1 MTFADEYAASR
12 YRAAVSA
19 YDPAN
24 RFYSAYLNDDS
35 NSQTL
40 TTSTITTLGQDAQS
54 NLSNIQQINAIIRQY
69 ANTDDLIGM
78 VVQSIQNNINTD
90 IRKSYKNFDGQRNK
104 TNTLNKAKN
113 ILNDFDNQVRIEQ
126 FIREA
131 IITAYLEGNYASVL
145 RNSNENWQ
153 IDWLPLNII
162 ENSGY
167 EDNGNPVLLVNI
179 DNLKT
184 ALNKTMLKKKNGQYL
199 FFKDTQTEVDATFP
213 PEVGQA
219 MRGKETYAVL
229 DTGYTGMIRVNN
241 YGRKY
246 GLSPIFRA
254 LSSVLMLE
262 AYRTA
267 DEVMAKSRS
276 KKIIHQIMRK
286 ECLGPSGDRHAFEEM
301 AYSHQQLMQAWQ
313 NKTVIVTSNPSVEK
327 IVYVEPAVEETS
339 AEKVNLYRNKVLSSL
354 GLAFLA
360 ADRSQTA
367 STANINL
374 SQLMKCINSISEQ
387 VERVIER
394 YYRKVLELNGI
405 GPEYCP
411 TVHVIDSEMLEMDMR
426 MELSKMLY
434 TTFGVSRETAFGLVG
449 VDIEDERVKRERE
462 ENEGLSDIFQ
472 PYATSYNSDGTE
484 SPGRPADSDDPDK
497 QGYDENY
504 NETRL

>member
-1 MTFADEYAASR
+1 MSDKTQDILSDAPDSSTVIRTFSNEVAERR
-12 YRAAVSA
+12 YRDAVAA
-19 YDPAN
+19 YDPQN
-24 RFYSAYLNDDS
+24 RFYSAYLNDS
-35 NSQTL
+35 STQQTL
-40 TTSTITTLGQDAQS
+40 TTSTISQLGQDAQS
-54 NLSNIQQINAIIRQY
+54 NLSNIQQINSIIRQY

-78 VVQSIQNNINTD
+78 VVQSIQNNINTS
-90 IRKSYKNFDGQRNK
+90 IRKSYRNFDGMRNK
-104 TNTLNKAKN
+104 TKTLEKSQA

-126 FIREA
+126 FVREA
-131 IITAYLEGNYASVL
+131 IITAYIEGNYASVL
-145 RNSNENWQ
+145 RNSAENWQ

-167 EDNGNPVLLVNI
+167 EDNGNPTLLVNI

-199 FFKDTQTEVDATFP
+199 FFKDTQSEVDATFP
-213 PEVGQA
+213 PEVGAA

-229 DTGYTGMIRVNN
+229 DTGFTSMIRVNN

-267 DEVMAKSRS
+267 DEATAKSRS

-301 AYSHQQLMQAWQ
+301 AYSHSQLMQAWK
-313 NKTVIVTSNPSVEK
+313 NSTVIVTSNPAVEK
-327 IVYVEPAVEETS
+327 IVYVEPDVEETS

-354 GLAFLA
+354 GVAFLA

-374 SQLMKCINSISEQ
+374 S
-387 VERVIER
+387 
-394 YYRKVLELNGI
+394 
-405 GPEYCP
+405 
-411 TVHVIDSEMLEMDMR
+411 
-426 MELSKMLY
+426 
-434 TTFGVSRETAFGLVG
+434 
-449 VDIEDERVKRERE
+449 
-462 ENEGLSDIFQ
+462 
-472 PYATSYNSDGTE
+472 
-484 SPGRPADSDDPDK
+484 
-497 QGYDENY
+497 
-504 NETRL
+504 

>member
-1 MTFADEYAASR
+1 MEDGTQIMTFADEYAASR

-153 IDWLPLNII
+153 IDWLTLNII

-199 FFKDTQTEVDATFP
+199 FFKDTQT
-213 PEVGQA
+213 
-219 MRGKETYAVL
+219 
-229 DTGYTGMIRVNN
+229 
-241 YGRKY
+241 
-246 GLSPIFRA
+246 
-254 LSSVLMLE
+254 
-262 AYRTA
+262 
-267 DEVMAKSRS
+267 
-276 KKIIHQIMRK
+276 
-286 ECLGPSGDRHAFEEM
+286 
-301 AYSHQQLMQAWQ
+301 
-313 NKTVIVTSNPSVEK
+313 
-327 IVYVEPAVEETS
+327 
-339 AEKVNLYRNKVLSSL
+339 
-354 GLAFLA
+354 
-360 ADRSQTA
+360 
-367 STANINL
+367 
-374 SQLMKCINSISEQ
+374 
-387 VERVIER
+387 
-394 YYRKVLELNGI
+394 
-405 GPEYCP
+405 
-411 TVHVIDSEMLEMDMR
+411 
-426 MELSKMLY
+426 
-434 TTFGVSRETAFGLVG
+434 
-449 VDIEDERVKRERE
+449 
-462 ENEGLSDIFQ
+462 
-472 PYATSYNSDGTE
+472 
-484 SPGRPADSDDPDK
+484 
-497 QGYDENY
+497 
-504 NETRL
+504 

>member
-1 MTFADEYAASR
+1 MEDGTQIMTFADEYAASR

-199 FFKDTQTEVDATFP
+199 FFKDTQT
-213 PEVGQA
+213 
-219 MRGKETYAVL
+219 
-229 DTGYTGMIRVNN
+229 
-241 YGRKY
+241 
-246 GLSPIFRA
+246 
-254 LSSVLMLE
+254 
-262 AYRTA
+262 
-267 DEVMAKSRS
+267 
-276 KKIIHQIMRK
+276 
-286 ECLGPSGDRHAFEEM
+286 
-301 AYSHQQLMQAWQ
+301 
-313 NKTVIVTSNPSVEK
+313 
-327 IVYVEPAVEETS
+327 
-339 AEKVNLYRNKVLSSL
+339 
-354 GLAFLA
+354 
-360 ADRSQTA
+360 
-367 STANINL
+367 
-374 SQLMKCINSISEQ
+374 
-387 VERVIER
+387 
-394 YYRKVLELNGI
+394 
-405 GPEYCP
+405 
-411 TVHVIDSEMLEMDMR
+411 
-426 MELSKMLY
+426 
-434 TTFGVSRETAFGLVG
+434 
-449 VDIEDERVKRERE
+449 
-462 ENEGLSDIFQ
+462 
-472 PYATSYNSDGTE
+472 
-484 SPGRPADSDDPDK
+484 
-497 QGYDENY
+497 
-504 NETRL
+504 